1 MDAGGSYPTAMGWIG
16 TASKPMVLLANE
28 PRSYRQAMAGA
39 LRALRPCL
47 EVAETEQAAL
57 DLELRRSVPQLV
69 ICSRATPAVQGAAPA
84 WVELYT
90 DHGPFSYVVI
100 GEERS
105 TVSEIEL
112 ADILLIVDRALAR

>member
-1 MDAGGSYPTAMGWIG
+1 MGKIG
-16 TASKPMVLLANE
+16 AASKPRILLANE

-39 LRALRPCL
+39 LRALRPGL

-57 DLELRRSVPQLV
+57 DLELRRNVPQLV
-69 ICSRATPAVQGAAPA
+69 ICSRATPTVQVTTPA

-90 DHGPFSYVVI
+90 DHGPLSSVVI

-105 TVSEIEL
+105 TVPEIGL
-112 ADILLIVDRALAR
+112 ADILLILDRALAR